1 MCKRLFLFFSF
12 CFFAIAA
19 FSADQG
25 PVAKQLVTDQS
36 GVLQAEQLQLLER
49 KLEAYN
55 DSTSTQIAI
64 VLQPST
70 NGRDPYDYAMD
81 IAKSWGIG
89 QEGKNNGVLI
99 FIATEDR
106 KIRILTG
113 RGIEDRL
120 PDAICKRIINR
131 QLRPALKMGDYFG
144 GLDAATDE
152 MMARASGAFV
162 NDEEPDGGGVP
173 LVFIFVIVFVI
184 ISIIG
189 KIINRNNR
197 GGGNNS
203 RGGGMF
209 FPPIFMGGGNNWG
222 SGSSGWGSG
231 GGGGGFGGFGGG
243 SFGGGGAGG
252 DF

>member
-1 MCKRLFLFFSF
+1 MIKRVFILLILGVFPLIGFSK
-12 CFFAIAA
+12 
-19 FSADQG
+19 DEV
-25 PVAKQLVTDQS
+25 PVAKHLVSDQS
-36 GVLQAEQLQLLER
+36 GVMQPDQVQQLEQ
-49 KLEAYN
+49 KLVAYN

-64 VLQPST
+64 VIQPST

-89 QEGKNNGVLI
+89 QKDKNNGVLI
-99 FIATEDR
+99 FIASEDR

-131 QLRPALKMGDYFG
+131 ILKPSLKAGDYFG

-152 MMARASGAFV
+152 MMKRASGAFV
-162 NDEEPDGGGVP
+162 NDEEDGNGQGVP
-173 LVFIFVIVFVI
+173 LVFIFIIVFVV
-184 ISIIG
+184 ISILG
-189 KIINRNNR
+189 KISNRNNR
-197 GGGNNS
+197 GGGNSS

-209 FPPIFMGGGNNWG
+209 FPPIFLGGGN
-222 SGSSGWGSG
+222 SGGWSSG

>member
-1 MCKRLFLFFSF
+1 MFRKFYSLIVLTFLSLTVV
-12 CFFAIAA
+12 AKDVI
-19 FSADQG
+19 
-25 PVAKQLVTDQS
+25 PVAKQMVTDQS
-36 GVLQAEQLQLLER
+36 GVLQVDQIQQLER

-64 VLQPST
+64 VLHETT
-70 NGRDPYDYAMD
+70 NGMDPFDYAME
-81 IAKSWGIG
+81 IAKTWGIG
-89 QEGKNNGVLI
+89 QEGKDNGVLI
-99 FIATEDR
+99 FVATKDR

-120 PDAICKRIINR
+120 PDAICKRIIN
-131 QLRPALKMGDYFG
+131 QLLKPTFKVGDYYG

-162 NDEEPDGGGVP
+162 NDKEPDGEGIP
-173 LVFIFVIVFVI
+173 PIFVFIIVFVI

-189 KIINRNNR
+189 KFMNRNNR
-197 GGGNNS
+197 GGGGNSS

-209 FPPIFMGGGNNWG
+209 FPPVFMGGGG
-222 SGSSGWGSG
+222 SPSGGWGSS
-231 GGGGGFGGFGGG
+231 GGFGGFGGG

-252 DF
+252 DY

>member
-12 CFFAIAA
+12 CFLALPA
-19 FSADQG
+19 FSADQV
-25 PVAKQLVTDQS
+25 PVGKQLVTDQS
-36 GVLQAEQLQLLER
+36 GVLHAEQLQQLER

-55 DSTSTQIAI
+55 DSTTTQIAI

-162 NDEEPDGGGVP
+162 NDEEPDGGGIP
-173 LVFIFVIVFVI
+173 LVFILVIVFVI

>member
-12 CFFAIAA
+12 CFLALPA
-19 FSADQG
+19 FSADQV
-25 PVAKQLVTDQS
+25 PVGKQLVTDQS
-36 GVLQAEQLQLLER
+36 GVLHAEQLQQLER
-49 KLEAYN
+49 KLEAYK
-55 DSTSTQIAI
+55 DSTTTQIAI

-162 NDEEPDGGGVP
+162 NDEEPDGGGIP
-173 LVFIFVIVFVI
+173 LVFILVIVFVI